1 MDDHPLINRAFRNVL
16 LHLRNESH
24 LSQEALARICDI
36 SRTHI
41 SRLET
46 CNEST
51 TLETIQKILSGTKT
65 SWSEFGSLMEQSMIN
80 LGKRIEIRQVA
91 EPNGPKWYEK

>member
-1 MDDHPLINRAFRNVL
+1 MDDHPIINRAFRNVL
-16 LHLRNESH
+16 LQLRNESH

-41 SRLET
+41 SRLEN

-65 SWSEFGSLMEQSMIN
+65 SWAKFGALMEQSLSN
-80 LGKRIEIRQVA
+80 LDKNAEIRQAA
-91 EPNGPKWYEK
+91 EPKGPKWSEK

>member
-16 LHLRNESH
+16 LHLRNEAH

-51 TLETIQKILSGTKT
+51 TLETIQKILTGTKT
-65 SWSEFGSLMEQSMIN
+65 SWSTFGALMEQNMAN
-80 LGKRIEIRQVA
+80 LDKKSEIHMAA
-91 EPNGPKWYEK
+91 EPSGPQWNEK